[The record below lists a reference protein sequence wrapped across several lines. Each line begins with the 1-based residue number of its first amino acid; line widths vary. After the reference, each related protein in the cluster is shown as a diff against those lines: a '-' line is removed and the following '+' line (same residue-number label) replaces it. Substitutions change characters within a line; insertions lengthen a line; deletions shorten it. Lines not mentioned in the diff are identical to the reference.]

1 MACLLSL
8 DAGAL
13 CALQNRLACCT
24 VYQQGLCQRPVLLSG
39 EAWVTLGV

>member
-8 DAGAL
+8 GAGAL
-13 CALQNRLACCT
+13 GALQNT

-39 EAWVTLGV
+39 EAWVTIGV